1 MQTYSKN
8 TLKYLD
14 KLNEINQKNL
24 SSYNNMYFLETNFTL
39 KPKAEN
45 LDKNNDKNY
54 SQQTSKLDKNKNKK
68 KKIVIVKDFDSVNTN
83 DLPMTEIKEETVENI
98 QTSQPHNMRSNVKK
112 RTSKSSN
119 FPSKINS
126 NNSGNDKYLSY
137 M

>member
-119 FPSKINS
+119 FLPKLIQIILVMINI
-126 NNSGNDKYLSY
+126 
-137 M
+137 

>member
-45 LDKNNDKNY
+45 LDKNNYKNY

-119 FPSKINS
+119 FLPKINS

>member
-119 FPSKINS
+119 FLPKINS